1 MGTKMVIF
9 ELGQEEYAMPIE
21 VVREITRLDNVRPI
35 PQAPSYVMGLI
46 NIRGS
51 AIPLID
57 LHSRFGI
64 AKDEVVGSAE
74 GETSPEHKL
83 ALITEVDGEN
93 IGFSVD
99 QVREVS
105 VLDEI
110 SAVPQLVTA
119 PFIGGIVN
127 LPERIIMCIIPEKIL
142 EKEEIQGL
150 HQLV

>member
-1 MGTKMVIF
+1 
-9 ELGQEEYAMPIE
+9 MPIE

-35 PQAPSYVMGLI
+35 PQAPAYVMGLI

-64 AKDEVVGSAE
+64 AKEKVLVSAE
-74 GETSPEHKL
+74 GEVGVDHKL
-83 ALITEVDGEN
+83 ALITEVDGDTVA
-93 IGFSVD
+93 FSVD

-105 VLDEI
+105 VLDQI
-110 SAVPQLVTA
+110 AAPPQLVTA

-127 LPERIIMCIIPEKIL
+127 LPDRIIMCLIPERIL
-142 EKEEIQGL
+142 EKEELQGL
-150 HQLV
+150 HQLA

>member
-9 ELGQEEYAMPIE
+9 ELGHEEYAMPIE
-21 VVREITRLDNVRPI
+21 GVREITQLDNVRPI
-35 PQAPSYVMGLI
+35 PQAPSYVLGLI

-64 AKDEVVGSAE
+64 TTDEFGGSAE
-74 GETSPEHKL
+74 GETRSEHKL
-83 ALITEVDGEN
+83 ALITEVDGEV

-110 SAVPQLVTA
+110 SPVPQLVTA

-150 HQLV
+150 HQFE

>member
-1 MGTKMVIF
+1 MGKQMVIF
-9 ELGQEEYAMPIE
+9 SLGKEEYAIPIE
-21 VVREITRLDNVRPI
+21 VVREITRLENIRPI

-64 AKDEVVGSAE
+64 AKDETLAAAKGDANADY
-74 GETSPEHKL
+74 KL
-83 ALITEVDGEN
+83 ALITEVDGKVV
-93 IGFSVD
+93 GFSVD

-105 VLDEI
+105 VLEGI
-110 SAVPQLVTA
+110 AEPPQLVTA

-127 LPERIIMCIIPEKIL
+127 LPDRIIMCIIPEKVLDKDELQQLRQL
-142 EKEEIQGL
+142 E
-150 HQLV
+150 